1 MPLVKSRDL
10 GDVSEMGGRFAR
22 QKQQDALEV
31 EKQKTL
37 QAQQMLQMQTAAAS
51 LANKK
56 SNGKRSLPSLEG
68 STVTVPGVKRP
79 LIIPPHMNGAAE
91 LLKQKQEQD
100 RQIKTAI
107 ADAEK
112 TQKETVK
119 KLTPQQLLLGQWQAM
134 HGGEVGMGNEAR

>member
-31 EKQKTL
+31 AKQKTL
-37 QAQQMLQMQTAAAS
+37 QAQQLLQMQTAATS

-56 SNGKRSLPSLEG
+56 SNGKRSLPSVEG
-68 STVTVPGVKRP
+68 STVPVPGVKRP
-79 LIIPPHMNGAAE
+79 LIIPPHMNSAAE

-100 RQIKTAI
+100 RQIKNPI

-119 KLTPQQLLLGQWQAM
+119 IFKIFKIFKFL
-134 HGGEVGMGNEAR
+134 NF